1 MRLSMHTNII
11 FLCSYGNEF
20 IQEAYLYHFTRT
32 DIKHNFSV
40 YFYMLF
46 VSQGSLLS
54 RLISLMAFLP
64 QFLLVLS
71 TAVILHR
78 DITMCLYIQTF
89 VFVTFNKVCTSQY
102 FLWYLAL
109 LPLVVPF
116 TRLNLHQAFVLTSS
130 WFIGQVS
137 LNSMYYGSRFCFQA
151 LWLAPA
157 YYLEFQSY
165 DTYLL
170 IWLAGLFFFGINC
183 FIITAMSNH
192 HNFVPTFTNGHVN
205 TNYWNCTFNTP
216 SVSFR

>member
-1 MRLSMHTNII
+1 MSLV

-46 VSQGSLLS
+46 VTQGSLLS

-64 QFLLVLS
+64 QFLLVLI

-78 DITMCLYIQTF
+78 DITMCMYIQTF

-116 TRLNLHQAFVLTSS
+116 TRLNLHQAFVLASS

-137 LNSMYYGSRFCFQA
+137 FKWMYILGFKFFFQV
-151 LWLAPA
+151 LWLTPA
-157 YYLEFQSY
+157 YYLEFQGY

-170 IWLAGLFFFGINC
+170 IWVAGLFFFGINC
-183 FIITAMSNH
+183 FIMAAMSRH
-192 HNFVPTFTNGHVN
+192 HNFVPTFLNGYVN
-205 TNYWNCTFNTP
+205 TNCYNSTFNTP
-216 SVSFR
+216 SVTFR

>member
-1 MRLSMHTNII
+1 MFTSIV
-11 FLCSYGNEF
+11 FSCSYGNEF

-46 VSQGSLLS
+46 VTQDSLLS

-137 LNSMYYGSRFCFQA
+137 PNSMYYGFAF
-151 LWLAPA
+151 LFPG
-157 YYLEFQSY
+157 
-165 DTYLL
+165 
-170 IWLAGLFFFGINC
+170 IVAGTSILSG
-183 FIITAMSNH
+183 
-192 HNFVPTFTNGHVN
+192 VPEL
-205 TNYWNCTFNTP
+205 
-216 SVSFR
+216 

>member
-1 MRLSMHTNII
+1 MSLV

-46 VSQGSLLS
+46 VTQGSLLS

-64 QFLLVLS
+64 QFLLVLI

-78 DITMCLYIQTF
+78 DITMCMYIQTF

-116 TRLNLHQAFVLTSS
+116 TRLNLHQAFVLASS

-137 LNSMYYGSRFCFQA
+137 YKWMYIVGFKFFFQV
-151 LWLAPA
+151 LWLTPA
-157 YYLEFQSY
+157 YYLEFQGY

-170 IWLAGLFFFGINC
+170 IWVAGLFFFGINC
-183 FIITAMSNH
+183 FIMAAMSRH
-192 HNFVPTFTNGHVN
+192 HNFVPTFLNGYVN
-205 TNYWNCTFNTP
+205 TNCYNSTFNTP
-216 SVSFR
+216 SVTFR